1 MLERPFRPSPEKPK
15 NEVHLHLASLEV
27 FLSNNLARRDKDLS
41 VSTSDSA
48 VIEEIRSGKV
58 KPTTIEITYDKN
70 QKPTSLSSH
79 YLVGDQPV
87 NIHLGGKKFEEYSA
101 LQEISS
107 ER

>member
-1 MLERPFRPSPEKPK
+1 MLERPFRPSPETPK

-27 FLSNNLARRDKDLS
+27 FLSNNLTHRDKDLS
-41 VSTSDSA
+41 ISTSDSA
-48 VIEEIRSGKV
+48 VIEKIGSGKI

-70 QKPTSLSSH
+70 QTPLSLSAH

-87 NIHLGGKKFEEYSA
+87 NLHLGGKRFEEYSA
-101 LQEISS
+101 LRDISS